1 MFSRRQFILGVSGA
15 GIGLSGGPI
24 FARTGLD
31 LVDRTDF
38 LQAAIKMRGSTDER
52 LCIGWVTGT
61 RYAVIEHRAIPIMGL
76 LAATFTQYRLMQ
88 PGMYTAKSI
97 EVAYFIDVE
106 TRKLI
111 ETWRNPFT
119 DRVVDVPKTRMGPSQ
134 FTLTADGL
142 ELQRAAGEVVGME
155 LNHRFKPAVVRGN
168 DVWITEVIDVSGTP
182 QGKAAKPFVYNEMT
196 TYQAKLSELANPAL
210 ATVPTNV
217 SFHGLVTFRPWMGF
231 GDMPGHTTASGGGT
245 RSTSMADLPQYYL
258 ELTREFNPDVIE
270 DPLAVLNADPHTGR

>member
-1 MFSRRQFILGVSGA
+1 MFNRREFVLGVSGA
-15 GIGLSGGPI
+15 GVGLSAGPI
-24 FARTGLD
+24 FGHTGID
-31 LVDRTDF
+31 LVDRADF

-61 RYAVIEHRAIPIMGL
+61 RYAVIEHRAIPMMGL
-76 LAATFTQYRLMQ
+76 LAATFTQYRQVQ
-88 PGMYTAKSI
+88 PGTYTAKSI

-134 FTLTADGL
+134 FTVTADGL
-142 ELQRAAGEVVGME
+142 QIQRAAGEAVGME
-155 LNHRFKPAVVRGN
+155 LNHHFRPAVVRGD

-182 QGKAAKPFVYNEMT
+182 KGKAAKPFVYNEMT
-196 TYQAKLSELANPAL
+196 TYQSKLSALANPAL

-245 RSTSMADLPQYYL
+245 RSTSIADLPKYYL
-258 ELTREFNPDVIE
+258 ELTHEFNPDVLE
-270 DPLAVLNADPHTGR
+270 DPLAVLNADS